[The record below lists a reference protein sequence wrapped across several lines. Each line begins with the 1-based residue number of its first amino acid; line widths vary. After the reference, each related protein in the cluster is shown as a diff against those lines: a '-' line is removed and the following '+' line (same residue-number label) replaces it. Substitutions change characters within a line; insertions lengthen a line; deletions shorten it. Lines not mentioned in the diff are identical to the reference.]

1 MGSHQSSYQVN
12 NQNTIISNS
21 KNLDFKPSTSSSL
34 SQVNLFFVIGAAVGV
49 FLLTVLIISIIL
61 NIYLC
66 RRLKN
71 GRKHDGRTSFQS
83 GTTSRH
89 NAKMDEREHLQSNTN
104 V

>member
-21 KNLDFKPSTSSSL
+21 KNLDFKPSTSSAL

-49 FLLTVLIISIIL
+49 FLLTALIVSVIL

-66 RRLKN
+66 RRVKN
-71 GRKHDGRTSFQS
+71 GKKYNGRTNFQS

-89 NAKMDEREHLQSNTN
+89 NTKMDEHEHLQSSAN